1 MRNSLPIQVSDRG
14 SKTMTTRFHSSLGRV
29 RRLLLLALAPVLVNS
44 CTELTEVPKDALTPD
59 NAFKTEEEILAGVA
73 SVYAG
78 LRDRKSTRL
87 NSSHLVVS
95 YAVFC
100 LETTH

>member
-1 MRNSLPIQVSDRG
+1 
-14 SKTMTTRFHSSLGRV
+14 MTTRFQSPFSRV
-29 RRLLLLALAPVLVNS
+29 RRALLVVLAPALVNG

-78 LRDRKSTRL
+78 LRGMM
-87 NSSHLVVS
+87 
-95 YAVFC
+95 
-100 LETTH
+100 